1 MGETSCSHV
10 AQDSDDDDLFGLD
23 WDAIEAGS
31 AATPAVESA
40 AAEVICEPNAVGGSE
55 KEQTNHNTSLASYCP
70 PAITSVHFAVGEKRR
85 HATAAESGA
94 ATTEI
99 ESKVVCNGAHKHI
112 CGKQKGLN
120 VSARQKGELP
130 KKGKP
135 PASAPVTVQLSSPQ
149 HKDILLLQ
157 PPQIRDACDEDDCV
171 VTDKVGV
178 HINAAPST
186 PATTNPGAAV
196 EIKLYATVGRG
207 VEAGCL
213 SSARTTVKVA
223 RMGKEGGELE
233 GVFCG
238 DGGGMGES
246 SDELE
251 ITGHEVLCWCCVAA
265 VCVCVWV
272 GGCVVSLSCSVSR
285 SVSRARSLPPSLAFS
300 FVSSFFL
307 VYLSLSPFSL
317 RSLFSLSLVSLLS
330 LSIAL
335 LARSLART
343 HTHKHTP
350 THTLARA
357 RAFSLSHSHP
367 PSPSHTHTHGDV
379 VKISCY
385 ITSWN
390 TLFDKFTFD
399 RTHIYTCNM
408 THSYA

>member
-1 MGETSCSHV
+1 MVTGGTSCLGETSYSHI

-31 AATPAVESA
+31 VATPAVESV
-40 AAEVICEPNAVGGSE
+40 AAEVICEPNPVGGSE
-55 KEQTNHNTSLASYCP
+55 KERTNPITSL
-70 PAITSVHFAVGEKRR
+70 HFAVGEKRR

-94 ATTEI
+94 AMTEI
-99 ESKVVCNGAHKHI
+99 ESTVVCNGAHKAHI

-120 VSARQKGELP
+120 VSARPKGE
-130 KKGKP
+130 KGNP

-149 HKDILLLQ
+149 HNDIPLVQ

-171 VTDKVGV
+171 VIDKAGV

-196 EIKLYATVGRG
+196 EIKSHATVGRG
-207 VEAGCL
+207 VEEGCM
-213 SSARTTVKVA
+213 SSARTTAKVA

-251 ITGHEVLCWCCVAA
+251 ITGHEVCVGAVLLLFLC

-272 GGCVVSLSCSVSR
+272 GVSVSLSCSVSR

-300 FVSSFFL
+300 FFSSFFL
-307 VYLSLSPFSL
+307 VYPSLSPFSL
-317 RSLFSLSLVSLLS
+317 RSLSLSLSLLS
-330 LSIAL
+330 LLSISIAL

-343 HTHKHTP
+343 HTHKHTN

-357 RAFSLSHSHP
+357 RALSLSHSHP
-367 PSPSHTHTHGDV
+367 LSLSRTHTHGDLC
-379 VKISCY
+379 KI
-385 ITSWN
+385 N
-390 TLFDKFTFD
+390 TDLLLQHSVEYTF
-399 RTHIYTCNM
+399 R
-408 THSYA
+408 